1 MILYGNIPHSGR
13 SQSSTPSRVR
23 CSGDPWFRM
32 AGCDLVANNLRCGAR
47 EDEDILTTSG
57 PRMSQTRTPCVH
69 LTGGCHGSRH
79 PAYLPT
85 SVIPETCVAG
95 CPRTRC
101 LATGDFAY
109 VLWSGVTESCRR
121 GTRRYVG
128 VPRTTSVKYSA
139 WLCSNCSSYN
149 SNPFQTQLLMSFLIV

>member
-57 PRMSQTRTPCVH
+57 LRMSQTRTPCVH

-101 LATGDFAY
+101 LATGDFASDCGQ
-109 VLWSGVTESCRR
+109 VLRSHVAAGPGGMSESRGLPPYNILLGCARR
-121 GTRRYVG
+121 M
-128 VPRTTSVKYSA
+128 
-139 WLCSNCSSYN
+139 L
-149 SNPFQTQLLMSFLIV
+149 